1 MLMFSL
7 PLCHSFGAGKIKTI
21 ISLDQETK
29 SNNLSQRALNDV
41 TQMNQREQNSCSR
54 NLTKIIDNGENI
66 HEFEK
71 YDILSDDDIVRD
83 QYNAMPYPPV
93 TDEELLR
100 DQNHYAEHESIFELS
115 YSSALE
121 ALNHYLYQGN
131 RNFT

>member
-1 MLMFSL
+1 MFSF
-7 PLCHSFGAGKIKTI
+7 PLYNSIGVGEIKTI
-21 ISLDQETK
+21 ISFDQDTK
-29 SNNLSQRALNDV
+29 SNNISQRVLNDV
-41 TQMNQREQNSCSR
+41 SQKNERERDSCSR
-54 NLTKIIDNGENI
+54 KLSKIINHGEHT

-71 YDILSDDDIVRD
+71 YDILSADDIVRD